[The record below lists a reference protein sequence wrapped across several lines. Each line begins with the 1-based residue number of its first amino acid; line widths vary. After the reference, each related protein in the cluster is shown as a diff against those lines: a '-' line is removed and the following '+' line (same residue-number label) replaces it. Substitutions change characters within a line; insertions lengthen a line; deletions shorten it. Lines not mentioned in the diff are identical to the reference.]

1 MSAPRF
7 DQTRAGGGTAQMGAS
22 PPPQIGAAHL
32 HTPPLTSIIY
42 LTARNR
48 KNGTLTMELFGGA
61 FLRYTIL
68 CVSAMRLSLE
78 VYHDYTEIQ
87 TP

>member
-1 MSAPRF
+1 
-7 DQTRAGGGTAQMGAS
+7 
-22 PPPQIGAAHL
+22 
-32 HTPPLTSIIY
+32 
-42 LTARNR
+42 
-48 KNGTLTMELFGGA
+48 MELFGGA